1 MGKIASLPPWPCI
14 TLLLMVKMQCYVKSH
29 PYSALHPAG
38 NLSLLREAHGV
49 TQLLDPMQ
57 EDLQSHSG
65 EEGASIGTEGQSYEL
80 GVHQQQNMG
89 AIGSTALSIQVCCV
103 PAMTTTNYY

>member
-1 MGKIASLPPWPCI
+1 M
-14 TLLLMVKMQCYVKSH
+14 
-29 PYSALHPAG
+29 
-38 NLSLLREAHGV
+38 LSLTPTLPSI
-49 TQLLDPMQ
+49 LLGIWSHPMQ

-89 AIGSTALSIQVCCV
+89 AIGSTALSTQV
-103 PAMTTTNYY
+103 